1 MNNKGR
7 QKVQA
12 KSDKILLKQKIFALM
27 QRKTK

>member
-27 QRKTK
+27 IPT